1 MAHSPE
7 LIDEMSR
14 EQIKFT
20 RIAVGLALIGLGGF
34 SLVVGI
40 FFAIFTNK
48 SGAFI
53 GTNGLL
59 VWSTIMLAV
68 GITLR
73 VYRIEDA
80 EREKT
85 LKKMRKRR

>member
-1 MAHSPE
+1 MANSTE

-20 RIAVGLALIGLGGF
+20 RIAVGMALIGLGGF
-34 SLVVGI
+34 SLIVGI

-59 VWSTIMLAV
+59 VWSIIMLV
-68 GITLR
+68 FGSFFR
-73 VYRIEDA
+73 MYRIEDA

-85 LKKMRKRR
+85 LKKMKKRG